1 MARLCARA
9 IVVLGRR
16 RGRNNRGNGWG
27 VQKDLFDRKLE
38 SWKNGSM
45 KTTIDL
51 PADLVKQMKLRA
63 VNEGRKLKDVASE
76 VFRRGMERS
85 EGLAC
90 KGERREIKLP
100 LFESGSKAPAPASK
114 MSTRE
119 LLELEQ
125 QTQMEE
131 DLKRVGGSL

>member
-1 MARLCARA
+1 
-9 IVVLGRR
+9 
-16 RGRNNRGNGWG
+16 
-27 VQKDLFDRKLE
+27 
-38 SWKNGSM
+38 M

-51 PADLVKQMKLRA
+51 PAELVKQMKLRA

-85 EGLAC
+85 EGSAF
-90 KGERREIKLP
+90 KGERKEIKLP
-100 LFESGSKAPAPASK
+100 LFDSGSDAPAPAGK

-119 LLELEQ
+119 LLDLEQ
-125 QTQMEE
+125 RTHTEE